1 MKFPWPGRALLE
13 RQLGYVTNQLGG
25 AEATIRDERRTLEE
39 FKKRAAELETERP
52 YLLQR
57 EADAK
62 GALALLRTYAKAM
75 ETRLKDLDEPPI
87 SSEDLAATLKR
98 MSFLSSQNDALLAQN
113 ERLATHVQEL
123 TDKFMKKEVV

>member
-1 MKFPWPGRALLE
+1 MKFPWPGRAELE
-13 RQLGYVTNQLGG
+13 HKLDSRTHELDGVLAQL
-25 AEATIRDERRTLEE
+25 RE

-57 EADAK
+57 EADAV

-98 MSFLSSQNDALLAQN
+98 MSFLSSQNDALLAEN
-113 ERLATHVQEL
+113 ARLKAHVQEL